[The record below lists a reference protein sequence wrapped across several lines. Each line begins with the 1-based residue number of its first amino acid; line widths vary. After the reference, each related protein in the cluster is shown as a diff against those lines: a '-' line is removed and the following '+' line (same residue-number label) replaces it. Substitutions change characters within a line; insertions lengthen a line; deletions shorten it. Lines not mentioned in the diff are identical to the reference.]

1 MVSNIIDINADVNK
15 HSGTYNINW
24 SSKIIKLLGNKVRVY
39 SLEDEGAVCNIL
51 LLHAYGYG
59 CCGQDWNLHLHFLL
73 KNIKANVYSVDFPG
87 FGDSEGKK
95 FTSRA

>member
-1 MVSNIIDINADVNK
+1 MVSNIIDINADTNK
-15 HSGTYNINW
+15 TSGSYKINW
-24 SSKIIKLLGNKVRVY
+24 ETNKIKLLGNKIKVY
-39 SLEDEGAVCNIL
+39 TLLNEEACCNIL

-59 CCGQDWNLHLHFLL
+59 CCGEDWNLHIHFLL